1 MTRHER
7 FLNVLSIIH
16 LPSNYKTQKFI
27 IFTRRMAHERLVI
40 SKGTKKNTHSFAHVR
55 TCIHI
60 SLVNIILTFPFTRK
74 KKMCPSQYDVF
85 LYYLIVKFM
94 NVINLEF

>member
-40 SKGTKKNTHSFAHVR
+40 SKGTKKNTHVHTR
-55 TCIHI
+55 THLHTYVHAYI
-60 SLVNIILTFPFTRK
+60 SL
-74 KKMCPSQYDVF
+74 S
-85 LYYLIVKFM
+85 
-94 NVINLEF
+94 